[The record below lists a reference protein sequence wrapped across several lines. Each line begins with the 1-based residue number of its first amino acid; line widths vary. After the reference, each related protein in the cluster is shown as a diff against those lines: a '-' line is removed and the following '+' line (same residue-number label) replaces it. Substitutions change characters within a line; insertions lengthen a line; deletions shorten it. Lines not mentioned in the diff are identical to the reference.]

1 MVMSNQGKWKVVVLD
16 DEGSWQILATDLTYE
31 KADELIDNYT
41 EEHPFAMVDM
51 LEVPPEINL
60 TP

>member
-1 MVMSNQGKWKVVVLD
+1 MSDQSKWKAVVLD

-31 KADELIDNYT
+31 KADELIDDYT
-41 EEHPFAMVDM
+41 EEHPFAMVDI
-51 LEVPPEINL
+51 LEVPAETNL